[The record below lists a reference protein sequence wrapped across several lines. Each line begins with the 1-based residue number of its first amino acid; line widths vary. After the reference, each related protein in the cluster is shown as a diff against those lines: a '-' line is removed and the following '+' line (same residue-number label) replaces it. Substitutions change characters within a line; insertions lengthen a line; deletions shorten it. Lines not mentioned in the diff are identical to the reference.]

1 MPYSYDET
9 ATQLIEHEVWIL
21 NKGTKN
27 VVNIYFP
34 DRKLATMHLGS
45 VARTTSSENW
55 TSFCLKFKI
64 LQLHTLINTYLND
77 RFLEIIKPVQTN
89 SKSS

>member
-34 DRKLATMHLGS
+34 DRKLATMQLGS

-55 TSFCLKFKI
+55 TSVCL
-64 LQLHTLINTYLND
+64 
-77 RFLEIIKPVQTN
+77 
-89 SKSS
+89 